1 MKDWKEEKEKIVRWI
16 QNRVK
21 AANAQGLVLG
31 MSGGIDSSVLAVLA
45 KSALPNHTLGLM
57 LPCHSLKEDLE
68 DALLVA
74 QQFSIPYQII
84 PLNEV
89 FDLFYQTIM
98 KEQTIPPNQMAQAN
112 LKSRLR
118 MCTLYYFANS
128 MNYLVGGSS
137 NRSELL
143 VGYFTKH
150 GDSGVDLLP
159 IAHLTKTEVREMA
172 LFLGIPE
179 KIITKPPSAGLWPGQ
194 TDEEEMGVSYSQI
207 DRFIETGE
215 VEEPYRSLIQNLIAK
230 NQHKRQLPP
239 TPEEG

>member
-1 MKDWKEEKEKIVRWI
+1 MRDWKEEKEKIVRWI
-16 QNRVK
+16 QNQVK

-45 KSALPNHTLGLM
+45 KNALPDHTLGLM
-57 LPCHSLKEDLE
+57 MPCHSLKEDLE
-68 DALLVA
+68 DAQLVA
-74 QQFSIPYQII
+74 RQFSIPYQII
-84 PLNEV
+84 PLDEV
-89 FDLFYQTIM
+89 FDLFCQTI
-98 KEQTIPPNQMAQAN
+98 QSIPPKQMAQAN

-128 MNYLVGGSS
+128 LNYLVGGSS

-143 VGYFTKH
+143 VGYFTKY

-159 IAHLTKTEVREMA
+159 IAHLTKTEVREIA
-172 LFLGIPE
+172 RFLGIPE
-179 KIITKPPSAGLWPGQ
+179 KIITKPPSAGLWQGQ
-194 TDEEEMGVSYSQI
+194 TDEAEMGVSYSQI

-230 NQHKRQLPP
+230 NQHKRELPP
-239 TPEEG
+239 TLEVG